1 MPKAILA
8 IRSYPITLLLA
19 ALIFAVTLVLTTTSA
34 GKIRGGD
41 DEGSGFGGTGRSGE
55 FGGSGLGGTGAPY
68 PFLTQEEERDLRV
81 REELDRMREELRPV
95 DIPDALQR
103 SFDNNPLF
111 EQTELANSR
120 EPEIAP
126 DRVDVNRLLQDPAAP
141 TLQLAQPGRQ
151 MPVFVVPVVRLPEVA
166 IPPAT
171 LPEPRRAAEIAD
183 NATGV
188 TVEDN
193 VERGAVA
200 QETTPAAVAVSDA
213 FSDISPNVSEEME
226 TPAQK
231 GFADLV
237 EFLTAGSE
245 PATATEPNS
254 ATHSDSG
261 IDQSAPSRELA
272 DTDDRRNLPQ
282 RFQRPAL
289 PPFQQMRPAVIDR
302 VSISPPRPMPMR
314 I

>member
-8 IRSYPITLLLA
+8 IRSYPITLLVA

-55 FGGSGLGGTGAPY
+55 SGGSGLGGTGAPY

-103 SFDNNPLF
+103 SFENNPLF
-111 EQTELANSR
+111 EQTELANLQA
-120 EPEIAP
+120 PEIAP

-141 TLQLAQPGRQ
+141 ALQLAQPGRQ
-151 MPVFVVPVVRLPEVA
+151 MPVFDVPAIRLPEVA
-166 IPPAT
+166 IPPAA
-171 LPEPRRAAEIAD
+171 LPVPRQAAEIAD
-183 NATGV
+183 NTTAV
-188 TVEDN
+188 DVEFN
-193 VERGAVA
+193 VERGAVT
-200 QETTPAAVAVSDA
+200 QETTPATVAVADA
-213 FSDISPNVSEEME
+213 FSDVSELMDA
-226 TPAQK
+226 PAQK

-254 ATHSDSG
+254 ATDSGSG
-261 IDQSAPSRELA
+261 IDQSTHNQELA

-282 RFQRPAL
+282 RFQRPEL